1 MNNFN
6 PVDFIYLN
14 PEIELSNSLT
24 TVEKANDY
32 YKNGGSNSNLY
43 SNVKLPTN
51 WNYKIYLKKNENII
65 KSNLGSLY
73 TTYSNTDPERVA
85 IIHNVRY
92 NKSNLY
98 EYSIK
103 SDFKTELFRT
113 FNDIGTKYWMPS
125 DYYIDYLSRSNNGV
139 LENIQYGSMGTVSD
153 FMLSFLENSFTEKY
167 VIRSDLVVTGR
178 TTSCNLTITD
188 TATINNAI
196 LNNLSVDTL
205 TVNDYSFVDSI
216 FQDNVRL
223 TNNLTVLGSNVIF
236 SNNLQVKD
244 LLVLNTSQFDN
255 NVLLNKKL
263 TVKDISTFNSNVII
277 NSNLD
282 VYNNE
287 TIHKDL
293 YVNNNTTIYGSLLN
307 YDNVQ
312 FNSEL
317 LVKKNI
323 TLNSNVFINN
333 NVFINSNVGISNNLI
348 VNGITTLNS
357 NVYIYKPTNF
367 NDIGIFN
374 NGLTMTGIGNLTTI
388 NIDDLKINNSLQVIN
403 DAVFSN
409 NLTVNKNLNIKG
421 NVVLNGNVTIS
432 NLTVLDRSIL
442 NDLQVIK
449 DVSFSNN
456 LLVSKNIIATEYI
469 TLSDYRIK
477 KNIKNFDKEEAKIL
491 INNLNV
497 KEYDFIN
504 QINDKKNI
512 GLIAQEVELLTNL
525 LVRNS
530 DNYIIKINK
539 YVNKIDSK
547 KYSMDDKL
555 LSSGDIILYSY
566 NENEEQN
573 KYRGV
578 ITFTDKNSFIL
589 EKIENDLNEDYSN
602 IYIHER
608 IINNFKSI
616 NYTEIIMLCVSCI
629 QDINKRLDKIEDKIS
644 SPIVKHKKFN
654 TKNLTIITSP
664 N

>member
-1 MNNFN
+1 MSYLNNFN

-24 TVEKANDY
+24 TVEKANIY

-43 SNVKLPTN
+43 SNVELPTN
-51 WNYKIYLKKNENII
+51 WNYKIYLKKNENIV

-73 TTYSNTDPERVA
+73 TSYINTDPERVA
-85 IIHNVRY
+85 IIHNTRY
-92 NKSNLY
+92 NRSNALY
-98 EYSIK
+98 EYSVK

-113 FNDIGTKYWMPS
+113 FNDIGIKYWMPS
-125 DYYIDYLSRSNNGV
+125 EYYIDYLSRSNEGV
-139 LENIQYGSMGTVSD
+139 LSNVQYNSLGTVSD

-167 VIRSDLVVTGR
+167 VIHSDLVVTGR

-188 TATINNAI
+188 TATITNAI
-196 LNNLSVDTL
+196 LSNLSVDTL
-205 TVNDYSFVDSI
+205 TVNDYSFIDSI

-223 TNNLTVLGSNVIF
+223 NNNLTVLGSNVIF
-236 SNNLQVKD
+236 SNDLQVTD

-255 NVLLNKKL
+255 NVLLNKQL

-277 NSNLD
+277 DSNLD

-293 YVNNNTTIYGSLLN
+293 YVNSNTTIYGSLLN
-307 YDNVQ
+307 YGNVQ

-323 TLNSNVFINN
+323 TLNSNVFIN
-333 NVFINSNVGISNNLI
+333 SNVGISNDLT

-357 NVYIYKPTNF
+357 NVYINKPTNF
-367 NDIGIFN
+367 NDIGLFN
-374 NGLTMTGIGNLTTI
+374 NGLTMIGTGNLTTV
-388 NIDDLKINNSLQVIN
+388 NITDLKINNSLQVVN

-409 NLTVNKNLNIKG
+409 NLTVNNDLTVNKNLNIKG
-421 NVVLNGNVTIS
+421 SVVLNDYVTVS
-432 NLTVLDRSIL
+432 NLTVINKSIL
-442 NDLQVIK
+442 NDLQVTN

-456 LLVSKNIIATEYI
+456 LLVTNNITATEYI

-477 KNIKNFDKEEAKIL
+477 KNIKNFDKEKAKII
-491 INNLNV
+491 INNLKV

-504 QINDKKNI
+504 NSHKKNITQNTVDTLTSQPQERKNI

-525 LVRNS
+525 LVRNC

-539 YVNKIDSK
+539 YVNKIDTN

-555 LSSGDIILYSY
+555 LASGDVISYSY
-566 NENEEQN
+566 YEDEEQN

-578 ITFTDKNSFIL
+578 ITYTDKNSFVL
-589 EKIENDLNEDYSN
+589 EKIENDLNELHPN

-616 NYTEIIMLCVSCI
+616 NYTEIIMLCVLCI
-629 QDINKRLDKIEDKIS
+629 QDINKRLDKLEG
-644 SPIVKHKKFN
+644 
-654 TKNLTIITSP
+654 L
-664 N
+664 

>member
-1 MNNFN
+1 MSYLNNFN

-24 TVEKANDY
+24 TVEKANIY

-43 SNVKLPTN
+43 SNVELPTN
-51 WNYKIYLKKNENII
+51 WNYKIYLKKNENIV

-73 TTYSNTDPERVA
+73 TSYINTDPERVA
-85 IIHNVRY
+85 IIHNTRY
-92 NKSNLY
+92 NRSNALY
-98 EYSIK
+98 EYSVK

-113 FNDIGTKYWMPS
+113 FNDIGIKYWMPS
-125 DYYIDYLSRSNNGV
+125 EYYIDYLSRSNEGV
-139 LENIQYGSMGTVSD
+139 SSNIQYNSLGTVSD

-167 VIRSDLVVTGR
+167 IIRSDLVVTGR
-178 TTSCNLTITD
+178 TTACNLTITD
-188 TATINNAI
+188 TATITNAF
-196 LNNLSVDTL
+196 LSNLSVDTL

-223 TNNLTVLGSNVIF
+223 NNNLTVLGSNVIF

-255 NVLLNKKL
+255 NVLLNKQL

-277 NSNLD
+277 DSNLD

-293 YVNNNTTIYGSLLN
+293 YVNSNTTIYGSLLN
-307 YDNVQ
+307 YGNVQ

-323 TLNSNVFINN
+323 TLNSNVFIN
-333 NVFINSNVGISNNLI
+333 SNVGISNDLT

-357 NVYIYKPTNF
+357 NVYINKPTNF
-367 NDIGIFN
+367 NDIGLFN
-374 NGLTMTGIGNLTTI
+374 NGLTMIGTGNLTTV
-388 NIDDLKINNSLQVIN
+388 NITDLKINNSLQVVN

-409 NLTVNKNLNIKG
+409 NLTVNNDLTVNKNLNIKG
-421 NVVLNGNVTIS
+421 SVVLNDYVTVS
-432 NLTVLDRSIL
+432 NLTVINKSML
-442 NDLQVIK
+442 NDLQVTN

-456 LLVSKNIIATEYI
+456 LLVTNNITATEYI

-477 KNIKNFDKEEAKIL
+477 KNIKNFDKEKAKII
-491 INNLNV
+491 INNLKV

-504 QINDKKNI
+504 NSHKKNITQNTVDTLTSQPQERKNI

-525 LVRNS
+525 LVRNC

-539 YVNKIDSK
+539 YVNKIDTN

-555 LSSGDIILYSY
+555 LASGDVISYSY
-566 NENEEQN
+566 YEDEEQN

-578 ITFTDKNSFIL
+578 ITYTDKNSFVL
-589 EKIENDLNEDYSN
+589 EKIENDLNELHPN

-616 NYTEIIMLCVSCI
+616 NYTEIIMLCVLCI
-629 QDINKRLDKIEDKIS
+629 QDINKRLDKLEG
-644 SPIVKHKKFN
+644 
-654 TKNLTIITSP
+654 L
-664 N
+664 